1 MMGYAARVTATEALR
16 TIRGLARAGRYV
28 ISDHAAKRMNQ
39 RNVRPVD
46 IRCALQGATECVA
59 LADERWRATGPDFDG
74 DALSCVVAI
83 EGDVVVITVF

>member
-1 MMGYAARVTATEALR
+1 MTPAEALR

-46 IRCALQGATECVA
+46 IRCALQGATECIV
-59 LADERWRATGPDFDG
+59 LPDERWKTTGPDFDG
-74 DALSCVVAI
+74 DGLTCVVAI
-83 EGDVVVITVF
+83 EDKVVVITVF